1 VKYFIAI
8 EEDLLLKL
16 WMLDPQLVAPFSRS
30 FGLRKVNPDPAS
42 FNINAADIEIQAQL
56 LAPATGEHE
65 RQRRKGD

>member
-1 VKYFIAI
+1 MKYFIAI

-30 FGLRKVNPDPAS
+30 FGLRKVSPDHES
-42 FNINAADIEIQAQL
+42 FNINASDIEEQTQL
-56 LAPATGEHE
+56 LASVTGEHE